1 MKVILMR
8 TKEASVSVK
17 SEVIA
22 SIDKGIV
29 LFVGFS
35 NSDDENTISNMA
47 QKVVNLRVFED
58 ENNKLMYSVKDKNY
72 KILCI
77 PNFTLYA
84 NIKKGRRP
92 SFEDVLGKEKASILF
107 DNFILLLKASGVVV
121 ESGKFGEHMEI
132 LLNLDGPVNII
143 LE

>member
-17 SEVIA
+17 SEAIA

>member
-1 MKVILMR
+1 M
-8 TKEASVSVK
+8 
-17 SEVIA
+17 A

-35 NSDDENTISNMA
+35 KSDDENTISDMA

-84 NIKKGRRP
+84 NTKKGRRP

-107 DNFILLLKASGVVV
+107 DNFILLLKASGVFV

-132 LLNLDGPVNII
+132 LLNLDGPVNIV

>member
-1 MKVILMR
+1 MR